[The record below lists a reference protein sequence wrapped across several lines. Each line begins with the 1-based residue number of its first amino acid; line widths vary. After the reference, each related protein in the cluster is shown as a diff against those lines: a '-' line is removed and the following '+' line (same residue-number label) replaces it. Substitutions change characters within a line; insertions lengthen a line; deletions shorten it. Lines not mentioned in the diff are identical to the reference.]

1 MIKTL
6 KRLGAYMGGRKLLLP
21 CSVLLSAVNGLLSL
35 LPFIFVW
42 LVVRTLL
49 VSGGRIADTPV
60 LTYAIYAFAV
70 SVLGVL
76 LYFVG
81 LMLSHLTA
89 FRVETNMRRKA
100 MEKMMTLPLGFFD
113 TQNTGRMRK
122 IIDED
127 SGQTHT
133 FVAHILPDV
142 AGSVVAPIGIII
154 LLLVVDWQLGIASI
168 IPILCAFGIMGHM
181 MNPKFNQFQRTY
193 LDAQEKMSSE
203 AVEYVRG
210 IPVVKVFKQTV
221 FSFKKFYNS
230 IISYRDLVIK
240 YTLSWRSP
248 MSAYTVAINA
258 FAFFIVPTGIIMIGH
273 GGETAIIISDI
284 FLYVLIAP
292 SISANIMKMM
302 HMSQNIFLANEA
314 MTRLET
320 LTDSPVLQE
329 SENPLEIK
337 AFDIRFDDVSFRY
350 DGADKDALSH
360 INLTIPQGATVALV
374 GASGGGKTTLARL
387 VPRFRDVREGS
398 LSIGGVDVRQIDK
411 EELMRKV
418 SFVFQNTRL
427 FKTSILENIRYGS
440 PDATLEQVNRAIDLS
455 QSREIIDRLPQG
467 LDTLIGA
474 EGTYLSGGEQ
484 QRIVLARAILKD
496 APIVILDEATAFA
509 DPENEQL
516 IRQAL
521 RNLTKG
527 KTVLMIAHRLTTV
540 RDADS
545 IVVLDKGQ
553 ILEQGTHD
561 ELMKHKKTYYNMWN
575 EYQKAVAWKL

>member
-230 IISYRDLVIK
+230 IINYRDLVIK

-302 HMSQNIFLANEA
+302 YMSQNIFLANEA

-360 INLTIPQGATVALV
+360 INLTIPQGTTVALV

-418 SFVFQNTRL
+418 SFVFQN
-427 FKTSILENIRYGS
+427 
-440 PDATLEQVNRAIDLS
+440 
-455 QSREIIDRLPQG
+455 
-467 LDTLIGA
+467 LD
-474 EGTYLSGGEQ
+474 S
-484 QRIVLARAILKD
+484 
-496 APIVILDEATAFA
+496 
-509 DPENEQL
+509 
-516 IRQAL
+516 
-521 RNLTKG
+521 
-527 KTVLMIAHRLTTV
+527 
-540 RDADS
+540 
-545 IVVLDKGQ
+545 
-553 ILEQGTHD
+553 
-561 ELMKHKKTYYNMWN
+561 
-575 EYQKAVAWKL
+575 

>member
-35 LPFIFVW
+35 LPFVFVW

-89 FRVETNMRRKA
+89 FRVETSMRRKA

-455 QSREIIDRLPQG
+455 QSREIIERLPQG